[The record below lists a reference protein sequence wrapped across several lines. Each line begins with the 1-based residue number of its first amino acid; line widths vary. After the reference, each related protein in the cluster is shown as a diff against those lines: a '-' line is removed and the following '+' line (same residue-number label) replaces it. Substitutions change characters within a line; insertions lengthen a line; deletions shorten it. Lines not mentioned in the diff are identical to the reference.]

1 VNSGRLSLPSTY
13 SHSVLNT
20 PDQDVF
26 AGAMSPGAPLVD
38 APVRLQEKD
47 TWLLPHCGEKFSVLV
62 FTDEQSVAEEIEKDM
77 QSLPDIECLVVSKAA
92 LKLKNTLCLQDH
104 QGLLTARL
112 DAQANTTYFIRPDQH
127 VAARWRS
134 FDVSTIQQAW
144 RTATA
149 QEEM

>member
-1 VNSGRLSLPSTY
+1 
-13 SHSVLNT
+13 VLNT
-20 PDQDVF
+20 SDQDVF

-38 APVRLQEKD
+38 APVRLQKKD
-47 TWLLPHCGEKFSVLV
+47 TWLLPHCGEKFSVLI
-62 FTDEQSVAEEIEKDM
+62 FTDEQSVAEKIEKDM
-77 QSLPDIECLVVSKAA
+77 QSLPGIECLVISKTA
-92 LKLKNTLCLQDH
+92 LKLNNTLCLQDH